1 MKIKENASLNKYNTF
16 NIDVKAKY
24 LVELESKE
32 ECLDVLD
39 KYKDE
44 KILILGGGSNI
55 LFVNDWNGIVLRPVF
70 KGINIIEETENTVL
84 LEVAAGEEWDSF
96 VRWCVEHDYAGVEN
110 MVLIPGSVG
119 GAVSQNI
126 AAYGQNITDTL
137 TSITAIEL
145 STKKEITLKPEEC
158 GYEYRRSNFKNI
170 WKNKY
175 LITSATFELKK
186 NNKEFELSYHERAG
200 RYGSLKEE
208 LDAFAKEPY
217 SIQDVME
224 AIIRQRNKRLPKVED
239 LGTCG
244 SFFENPVVTVEKYNE
259 LAKKM
264 EDLQSYPVENLSYN
278 VNTKDQL
285 EGHEYVKIP
294 AGRLLD
300 ELGWKGKWDGNVGVF
315 EKHAL
320 CVVTNKKATGEE
332 VISFIEKMKDDVKK
346 NYGVELVTEVNII
359 N

>member
-1 MKIKENASLNKYNTF
+1 MKIQKDISLKEYNTF
-16 NIDVKAKY
+16 KIDVKAKY
-24 LVELESKE
+24 FIELNTKE
-32 ECLDVLD
+32 EYLDMLEKFKD
-39 KYKDE
+39 K

-55 LFVNDWNGIVLRPVF
+55 LFVNDWDGVVLKPKF
-70 KGINIIEETENTVL
+70 KGIQVIKETKNYVCIEVG
-84 LEVAAGEEWDSF
+84 AGEEWDEF
-96 VRWCVEHDYAGVEN
+96 VRWCVKNDYAGVEN

-137 TSITAIEL
+137 STIKAIDL
-145 STKKEITLKPEEC
+145 SAKKEITLQPKDC

-175 LITSATFELKK
+175 LITSAIFKLKK

-208 LDAFAKEPY
+208 LEAFAKEPY

-224 AIIRQRNKRLPKVED
+224 AIIRQRNKRLPNVED
-239 LGTCG
+239 YGTCG
-244 SFFENPVVTVEKYNE
+244 SFFENPVVTVKKYNE
-259 LAKKM
+259 LAKKIT
-264 EDLQSYPVENLSYN
+264 DLQSYPAENLNYN
-278 VNTKDQL
+278 VNAK
-285 EGHEYVKIP
+285 EESSEEEFVKIP

-300 ELGWKGKWDGNVGVF
+300 ELGWKGKWEGNVGVY
-315 EKHAL
+315 ENHAL
-320 CVVTNKKATGEE
+320 CVVTNMKASGKE
-332 VISFIEKMKDDVKK
+332 VISFIEKMREDVKK

-359 N
+359 E